1 MHGPTELYSTE
12 RFNLARK
19 VANADA
25 VVCISEY
32 TRSQLMYL
40 SEPESWGKLQRG
52 ALWRR
57 PGALPVCDAKA
68 RGEPVG
74 ALRLPL
80 GAGKRARRAYE
91 GDRRPLRAWERR
103 SGS

>member
-1 MHGPTELYSTE
+1 MLAGVGAFSYAVQDVYKRQTMHGPTELYSTE

-40 SEPESWGKLQRG
+40 SEPESWEKLQVVHCGVDLERYPYVKPKHG
-52 ALWRR
+52 ASLSV
-57 PGALPVCDAKA
+57 LCVCLLYTS
-68 RGEPVG
+68 RCV
-74 ALRLPL
+74 
-80 GAGKRARRAYE
+80 
-91 GDRRPLRAWERR
+91 
-103 SGS
+103 